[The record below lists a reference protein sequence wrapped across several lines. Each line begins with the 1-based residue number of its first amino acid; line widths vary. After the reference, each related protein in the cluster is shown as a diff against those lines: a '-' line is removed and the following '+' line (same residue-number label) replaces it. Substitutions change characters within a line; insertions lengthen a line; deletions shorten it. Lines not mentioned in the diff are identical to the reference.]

1 MVPVETPK
9 ADEKDAYLLLLA
21 LNSDA
26 GVPWDELE
34 LKVCADVKSRS
45 LFLMT
50 SLALLGEGVGRPP
63 PAARGTTNESPAPST
78 CPTDEHTT
86 Q

>member
-26 GVPWDELE
+26 SVPWDELE
-34 LKVCADVKSRS
+34 LKVRADV
-45 LFLMT
+45 
-50 SLALLGEGVGRPP
+50 
-63 PAARGTTNESPAPST
+63 
-78 CPTDEHTT
+78 
-86 Q
+86 